1 MNISDSQKRS
11 LYAWLQATK
20 KIGRGRSKFAD
31 KYRDIAQRNGSLQ
44 GCCASMDNATK

>member
-31 KYRDIAQRNGSLQ
+31 KYRDIAREKWKLARMLCQYG
-44 GCCASMDNATK
+44 